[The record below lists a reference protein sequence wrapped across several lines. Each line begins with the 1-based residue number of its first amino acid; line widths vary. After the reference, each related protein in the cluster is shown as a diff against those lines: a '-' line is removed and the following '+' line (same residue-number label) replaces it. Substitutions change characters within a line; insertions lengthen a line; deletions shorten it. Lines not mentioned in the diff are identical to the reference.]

1 MSGTDDFFK
10 NLEQE
15 QAPVEDVTKV
25 APVVEEIATETK
37 MPESGGYKL
46 EDFGDFKTIEEVKE
60 RVSKY
65 SEVVQEAEGLR
76 QKVGEFESKLK
87 ETQTPKSPYK
97 NPVYFKLE
105 QISEQDPD
113 NAATYQKLVFGNPDG
128 KELYKI
134 NFLMENPEYKE
145 HPEAAQRKLERAFP
159 ALFDP
164 DVDTDSQEYKDA
176 VMDLDIESKKIRKSL
191 MGKLDSIEVPDPAKE
206 AETRDAKSKEFV
218 QSWRPAFDE
227 IAKTTK
233 LAVNVL
239 SEKDKTSEHFFDIE
253 LTPEATK
260 KYTDAAAQFIVSNN
274 LPVNGESVQ
283 KVKDFMKKLY
293 IVDNLES
300 YTTTVAEKAAKAR
313 DGQWRSKVHNPD
325 PLKNTVPPGQLQGD
339 ESQELLNILKGR

>member
-15 QAPVEDVTKV
+15 QTPVDDAAPV
-25 APVVEEIATETK
+25 APVVPDVVAEPEKPET
-37 MPESGGYKL
+37 GGFKL
-46 EDFGDFKTIEEVKE
+46 EDIGDFKTIDEVKE

-97 NPVYFKLE
+97 NPVFFKLE

-134 NFLMENPEYKE
+134 NFLMDNPEYKDR
-145 HPEAAQRKLERAFP
+145 PEAAQRKLERAFP

-164 DVDTDSQEYKDA
+164 DVDTDSDEYKDA
-176 VMDLDIESKKIRKSL
+176 VLDLELESKKIRKNL
-191 MGKLDSIEVPDPAKE
+191 MGKLDAIEVPDPVKE

-218 QSWRPAFDE
+218 QSWRPSFDE
-227 IAKTTK
+227 IAKITK
-233 LAVNVL
+233 LPVNVL

-253 LTPEATK
+253 LTPESQK

-325 PLKNTVPPGQLQGD
+325 PIKNTVPPDQLPGD
-339 ESQELLNILKGR
+339 ESQELLNILAKR